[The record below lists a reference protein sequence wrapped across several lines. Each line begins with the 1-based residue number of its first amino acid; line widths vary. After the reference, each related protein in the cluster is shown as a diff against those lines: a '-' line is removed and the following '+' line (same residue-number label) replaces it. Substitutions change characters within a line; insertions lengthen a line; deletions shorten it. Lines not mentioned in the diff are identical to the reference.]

1 MTKSQLIEKVAD
13 KITELHPDYKKRDIE
28 CAVNALFD
36 SMKSALVN
44 DKRVE
49 VRGLGTFRVKQR
61 DARSGRNPRSGES
74 VDIPDRKIPFFKAGR
89 ELKELLNQL

>member
-13 KITELHPDYKKRDIE
+13 QSQEYAKRDVE

-36 SMKSALVN
+36 SMKAALVN
-44 DKRVE
+44 DQRVE

-74 VDIPDRKIPFFKAGR
+74 VDIPNRKIPFFKAGR
-89 ELKELLNQL
+89 ELKEILNQD